1 MLCEFERLIYPQKP
15 VSPDNGFRIVKYR
28 VCENLRDS
36 RGNKIQDVKAVGYL
50 LPTDKR
56 LQYDLRGHW
65 SRDGKYGV
73 QFQVEDYQEVVAPT
87 KEGIIA
93 YLSSGKIKGI
103 GPKMAEK
110 IYAAF
115 GPESLEIFE
124 HHPERLLDIP
134 GITSGKLEGIL
145 RTYLATRSTGEVI
158 AFLAPFGV
166 SQPGRQN
173 RGKTGPGG
181 PGNPQGAPL
190 PAVRPGKRGFLPG
203 GQNRPEPIVGPMLCR
218 AGGRLPAAGAAH
230 RRAAGPP
237 VSG

>member
-103 GPKMAEK
+103 GPKIVPPK
-110 IYAAF
+110 
-115 GPESLEIFE
+115 
-124 HHPERLLDIP
+124 
-134 GITSGKLEGIL
+134 
-145 RTYLATRSTGEVI
+145 AT
-158 AFLAPFGV
+158 AP
-166 SQPGRQN
+166 S
-173 RGKTGPGG
+173 
-181 PGNPQGAPL
+181 AP
-190 PAVRPGKRGFLPG
+190 
-203 GQNRPEPIVGPMLCR
+203 
-218 AGGRLPAAGAAH
+218 
-230 RRAAGPP
+230 PP
-237 VSG
+237 